1 MPRLVEITKDT
12 EQIKPDQAPAPPPV
26 ETRPDEYAEAPTL
39 QESPKVEEL
48 EETLENPVEETT
60 VPETKEEQTPV
71 EDQETSPKPEASKD
85 GTGTDEKNKRLYA
98 RLKKAE
104 AKIKEFESTEPKE
117 EAPQQTVEELA
128 DVVNIFQGLDKK
140 ERSRLIQE
148 KKMTGK
154 SYEEVLSSDDYSLWQ
169 TAYKKKMEKDKALA
183 PSTRQSSQPLNA
195 REFGSKWKS
204 GSLKKDDWAAMSDK
218 DKESA
223 LVGMG
228 LVKDY
233 RPPAPLRPREQ

>member
-1 MPRLVEITKDT
+1 MSFTKEKT
-12 EQIKPDQAPAPPPV
+12 ESTEEIKPDQMPAPPPV
-26 ETRPDEYAEAPTL
+26 ETQPPEYEEAPML
-39 QESPKVEEL
+39 QESPKVEE
-48 EETLENPVEETT
+48 TLENPAEEPAVPMEEQPPVEVQEPPKT
-60 VPETKEEQTPV
+60 PESSEEGTKE
-71 EDQETSPKPEASKD
+71 
-85 GTGTDEKNKRLYA
+85 TDDKNKRLYA

-104 AKIKEFESTEPKE
+104 AKLKEFESTDAPKE
-117 EAPQQTVEELA
+117 ESPQQTVEEIA
-128 DVVNIFQGLDKK
+128 DVVSIFQGLDQK

-183 PSTRQSSQPLNA
+183 PSTRQASQPLNA
-195 REFGSKWKS
+195 REFGDKWKS
-204 GSLKKDDWAAMSDK
+204 GSLKKEDWAAMSAK
-218 DKESA
+218 EKESA

>member
-1 MPRLVEITKDT
+1 MALIKKSETT
-12 EQIKPDQAPAPPPV
+12 EEIKPDQAPPPKPV
-26 ETRPDEYAEAPTL
+26 ETQPPEYKTAPPT
-39 QESPKVEEL
+39 PPV
-48 EETLENPVEETT
+48 EETLENPVEEST
-60 VPETKEEQTPV
+60 VPTEEQHPP
-71 EDQETSPKPEASKD
+71 EAQETSKKPESSED
-85 GTGTDEKNKRLYA
+85 GTPGTDDKNKRLYA

-104 AKIKEFESTEPKE
+104 AKIKEFESAEPKE
-117 EAPQQTVEELA
+117 ETPQQSVEELA
-128 DVVNIFQGLDKK
+128 DVVSIFNGLDQK

-154 SYEEVLSSDDYSLWQ
+154 SYEEVLKSDDYSLWQ

-183 PSTRQSSQPLNA
+183 PSTRQASQPLNA
-195 REFGSKWKS
+195 REFGDKWKS
-204 GSLKKDDWAAMSDK
+204 GSLKKEDWAAMSAK
-218 DKESA
+218 ERESA